1 MELEN
6 YYLIAITIIIN
17 TRNISGGAKTDG
29 GKAWWD
35 MRHLHSLN
43 VSVSQ
48 ILTAK

>member
-29 GKAWWD
+29 GKA
-35 MRHLHSLN
+35 
-43 VSVSQ
+43 
-48 ILTAK
+48 